1 MSKKIFF
8 ILFTLLFHLSTW
20 RAEAAIGDWKAYMA
34 YHDVQEIEQV
44 GNLIFIQA
52 SNGLYVYNKDD
63 QSIQTFSKVDYLNDS
78 EIQHIA
84 YCKTAKK
91 LIIIYTNS
99 NIDLMN
105 VENYE
110 CTNLSDYYNA
120 SITED
125 KSVNDIYIIG
135 NYAYLSNGFGI
146 IKINIANCE
155 ISDTY
160 NLGFKVD
167 WCEIEG
173 NYIYAYSQTN
183 GKYKAFLSS
192 NLLDKNSWTRVGD
205 YISKTQTDKSELKQL
220 VSTLNPGG
228 PKYNYFGFM
237 KFANHQLYTCGGGFT
252 VGLIRNG
259 CIQLLKD
266 NEWNVFS
273 DENISSRTQVNYQNI
288 ECLSYDPTDINHI
301 FAGGRNGLYE
311 FQDGH
316 LINYFNYQN
325 SPIERFDNESAE
337 YQLILSTVFDK
348 NGNLWMLNSQAP
360 TKSMLEYTKDK
371 KWVSHN
377 LSALMK
383 LDDRGL
389 KNKSLGLL
397 TGMTIDSRGLLWF
410 VNDHWITPS
419 FYCYQISDDYSEE
432 KINSYTSFVNQDN
445 TKINVTMVRCIMED
459 NLHNIWI
466 GTNVGPLVLYPNQI
480 AEATPLLTQVK
491 VPRNDGTNYADY
503 LLSGIDITCMC
514 VDGNNQKWFGTNGNG
529 VYLISS
535 DNITELQHFT
545 TTNSPLL
552 SNGIESIAINKETG
566 EVYFG
571 TDKGL
576 CSYMSNSV
584 YSNGKMDKEHVWAY
598 PNPVKPNYTGSI
610 TIVGLSNNADI
621 KILTSN
627 GTLVN
632 EGKSK
637 GNTYT
642 WDGSDRNGK
651 RVASGIYM
659 VTTATE
665 EGEKGT
671 VCKIAIIN

>member
-52 SNGLYVYNKDD
+52 SNDLYVYNKDD

-91 LIIIYTNS
+91 LLIIYTNS

-192 NLLDKNSWTRVGD
+192 NLLDKNNWTRVGD
-205 YISKTQTDKSELKQL
+205 YIAKTQTDKSELKQL

-237 KFANHQLYTCGGGFT
+237 KFANGQLYTCGGT
-252 VGLIRNG
+252 VGGLRNA
-259 CIQLLKD
+259 CIQLLKEGD
-266 NEWNVFS
+266 WHIFQ
-273 DENISSRTQVNYQNI
+273 DENISEKTGVGYKDI
-288 ECLSYDPTDINHI
+288 VCLDFDPLDNKHI

-311 FQDGH
+311 FYDEKFKAYYDTDNSLIQPYDGK
-316 LINYFNYQN
+316 
-325 SPIERFDNESAE
+325 DKE
-337 YQLILSTVFDK
+337 YQLTQGVKFDS
-348 NGNLWMLNSQAP
+348 NGNLWILNSQAP
-360 TKSMLEYTKDK
+360 TQSLIEYNTNKE
-371 KWVSHN
+371 WSSH
-377 LSALMK
+377 SKPELMK
-383 LDDRGL
+383 LDDKGL
-389 KNKSLGLL
+389 KNKKKRFLVSKSL
-397 TGMTIDSRGLLWF
+397 T
-410 VNDHWITPS
+410 ND
-419 FYCYQISDDYSEE
+419 
-432 KINSYTSFVNQDN
+432 
-445 TKINVTMVRCIMED
+445 M
-459 NLHNIWI
+459 L
-466 GTNVGPLVLYPNQI
+466 
-480 AEATPLLTQVK
+480 
-491 VPRNDGTNYADY
+491 
-503 LLSGIDITCMC
+503 
-514 VDGNNQKWFGTNGNG
+514 
-529 VYLISS
+529 
-535 DNITELQHFT
+535 
-545 TTNSPLL
+545 
-552 SNGIESIAINKETG
+552 
-566 EVYFG
+566 
-571 TDKGL
+571 
-576 CSYMSNSV
+576 
-584 YSNGKMDKEHVWAY
+584 
-598 PNPVKPNYTGSI
+598 
-610 TIVGLSNNADI
+610 
-621 KILTSN
+621 
-627 GTLVN
+627 
-632 EGKSK
+632 
-637 GNTYT
+637 
-642 WDGSDRNGK
+642 
-651 RVASGIYM
+651 
-659 VTTATE
+659 
-665 EGEKGT
+665 
-671 VCKIAIIN
+671 